1 MEEADVENVI
11 AEEEQENIVNK
22 DPTFLLSFFETVKFV
37 FEEYGWILLVVVIL
51 LIFAK
56 SFLTPYLY
64 KWRKKRD
71 EEIYYSNY
79 DNQKCQQTFEAM
91 QKAREKMQRENDA
104 KTELYLE
111 QVKKREEKKRQMKLE
126 NLEGK
131 LSSTSTLLLRYYV
144 FNKTKFP
151 HQFS

>member
-11 AEEEQENIVNK
+11 AEEEPENIVNK
-22 DPTFLLSFFETVKFV
+22 DPAFLLSFFEAAKFLL
-37 FEEYGWILLVVVIL
+37 EQYGWILLVVVLL

-56 SFLTPYLY
+56 SFLATYFN
-64 KWRKKRD
+64 KWKKKRD

-104 KTELYLE
+104 KTEIYLE
-111 QVKKREEKKRQMKLE
+111 HVKIREEKRRQMKLE
-126 NLEGK
+126 KLEGK
-131 LSSTSTLLLRYYV
+131 LSNTSVSYILFVNNIFVMDENY
-144 FNKTKFP
+144 K
-151 HQFS
+151 